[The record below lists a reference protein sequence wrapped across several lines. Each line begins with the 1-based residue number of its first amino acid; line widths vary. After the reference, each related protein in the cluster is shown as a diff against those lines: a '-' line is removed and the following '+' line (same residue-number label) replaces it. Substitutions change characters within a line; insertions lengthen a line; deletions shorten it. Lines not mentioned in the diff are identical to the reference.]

1 MNQETNRQTKPSGH
15 TDVTTPLQ
23 KTEEDSG
30 GDECQ
35 GRGGDSRVKDNQM
48 KREIEVERRK
58 KERRELRKKKHE
70 RAINRRKWG
79 NYTCP

>member
-1 MNQETNRQTKPSGH
+1 MITELSQDHKFPNDEPRDKPTDPTFH

-30 GDECQ
+30 EDECQ

-58 KERRELRKKKHE
+58 KERRELREKK
-70 RAINRRKWG
+70 A
-79 NYTCP
+79 